1 MKKYIV
7 EVWFRYMVGD
17 EQEKDFNVFEVEAE
31 SEAQAKRLACNKHK
45 RGIIFKTE
53 IL

>member
-1 MKKYIV
+1 MKKYTV
-7 EVWFRYMVGD
+7 TVWFRFMVGE
-17 EQEKDFNVFEVEAE
+17 EQEKDFNTFEVYAYNEKEATRRVIDK
-31 SEAQAKRLACNKHK
+31 QK